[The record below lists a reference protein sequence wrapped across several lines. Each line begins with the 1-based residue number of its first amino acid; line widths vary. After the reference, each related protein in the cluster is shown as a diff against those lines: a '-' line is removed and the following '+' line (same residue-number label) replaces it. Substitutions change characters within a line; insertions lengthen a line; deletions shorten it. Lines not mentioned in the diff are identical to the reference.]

1 MRNGGGSRERRGETG
16 PGAAGGFPGA
26 AGGSPGPAG
35 LWSDTAPVRA
45 ELFSVE
51 RLEQHAVTLAAAQ
64 SVAPHR
70 NRMPP
75 LRRRLDANAR
85 VLLAAWRASAR
96 EVAAGHDVVPAADWL
111 LDNYHLVEAQIREIR
126 TDLPDGYYRLL
137 PKLAEGPFAG
147 YPRVFGIAWAFVA
160 HTDSHFD
167 PKILRRFLLAYQT
180 VQPLT
185 IGELWAVAITL
196 RIVLV
201 ENLRRLA
208 DQMTLGR
215 AERAEADSLADQ
227 ICAPGQAH
235 AALLPEVERRARGPL
250 SEVFAAQLAKRLRD
264 RDPRTNPAL
273 GWLEERLEAQGTS
286 IDTVVRHAQERQGA
300 SNVTL
305 RNVVTAMRSIS
316 ATDWADLF
324 ESVSLVEARLREQP
338 GYGEMDFSSRNLYR
352 SAVEDLSRGSALSET
367 AVVEQARARTEVHL
381 AGEAQADPG
390 WSLIA
395 AGRQAFERQIGFR
408 PSARQRFRRW
418 GIAAGLRGYLGTI
431 CGLTLAL
438 LALCAVW
445 VADSGP
451 GLIWLLAM
459 VLPVSGVAVMLVDR
473 LAGAGLGA
481 TLLPGLDLRGGV
493 PEQLRTVVA
502 VPVLVTGSK
511 DLEDQIG
518 ALEVHHLSGAGGD
531 LTFILLTDNV
541 DAPQEV
547 MPEDAALLAQAE
559 AGIAALNRRHP
570 PGPAGPRFLHLHRPR
585 QFNPAEGVWM
595 GWERKRGK
603 LHELNRLLRGATD
616 TGFRTA
622 DGEVPA
628 VPAAV
633 RYVITLDADTRM
645 PRDTAARLIG
655 KMAHPLNRPVFDP
668 EVQRVTSG
676 YGILQPRVTPALEPG
691 APATLYHKASAGP
704 GGMDP
709 YASAASDLWQ
719 DLFGEGAFTG
729 KGIYDIDAFE
739 AAMRDRVPENT
750 LLSHDLLEGIFAR
763 AGLASDVELVE
774 TFPGRTDIAARR
786 QHRWTRGDWQLL
798 RWLFAPA
805 VPMLGRV
812 RMADTLRR
820 SLIAPSMLA
829 ALVLGWVLPG
839 GAALAATLLL
849 LAALAVP
856 LVWPAVLGL
865 IPHRAGLDLSG
876 LLRQAAGDLAMTGLR
891 VGLAVTFLADTAW
904 RMMDAILRSLW
915 RSGVSHRHLLQ
926 WTTAAQAA
934 GGARPG
940 PWRLACFM
948 AGGIGL
954 GVALVGV
961 AVLIAPAAAPLALPF
976 AALWL
981 CAPLIA
987 WRISHA
993 SARSPQETLTPDAAR
1008 DLRLIARATWSYFET
1023 FVTAEHRH
1031 LPPDNFQEVPVPLTA
1046 ARTSPTNMGLYLLSC
1061 VAARDFGWIGTFEAT
1076 ARLEA
1081 TLATMQALP
1090 KQKGHFYNWYRTLD
1104 GEVLSP
1110 AYVSSVDSGNLAGH
1124 LITLANA
1131 CDAWAMEDGLPDS
1144 ETQRA
1149 GLTDTL
1155 SLARRSLEG
1164 RSQGGDGSRISA
1176 LLDDL
1181 EAAILAPG
1189 ESIAWPAI
1197 LRLAVKAKGALA
1209 SDPLADSLRGWLQAL
1224 CDQCACNAHPHD
1236 PEALPPRL
1244 HALSA
1249 QAREMALAM
1258 DFAFLFDPDRK
1269 LLSIGWSRDDNAL
1282 DESCYDLLASE
1293 ARLASL
1299 FAIAKGDVPV
1309 RHWFRLG
1316 RSARPARGGS
1326 VLVSWSGSMFE
1337 YLMPALVMEEP
1348 AGSLLDQTSR
1358 QVVSWQ
1364 RAYGRQSGIPWGI
1377 SESGFNARDLDM
1389 NYQYSTFG
1397 IPGMGLKRG
1406 LATDLVVAPY
1416 ATGLAAMFA
1425 PVRAQQ
1431 NYAALEAT
1439 GGRGR
1444 YGFYEAL
1451 DFTPSRL
1458 PEGQAVAVVRSYM
1471 AHHQGMTIVAI
1482 ANVLHSGRMRA
1493 HFHAEPM
1500 IRATELLLQE
1510 RIPRDIPA
1518 VTPRPEAVVVPDST
1532 TALDIQ
1538 RMAQITGPPQGPP
1551 FSHLLSNGQLSVM
1564 LTATGGGYTRWGDIA
1579 LTRWQPDP
1587 TCDSDGLR
1595 LWLWDLADG
1604 RLYPVAGSAGAEDRE
1619 VQYFEDRALFAHRAG
1634 TLTTTMDVLVSGEDD
1649 TEVRRVSIS
1658 SSSRRPREV
1667 ELTSYLGLALTTP
1680 AADAA
1685 HPAFARMFVETEYLP
1700 EFGAIIATRRSRAAD
1715 EAPVWAAHFLTVE
1728 GETAAAMEFETDRAA
1743 FIGRDNDMS
1752 SAQALRPGGRLA
1764 GGIGTVLD
1772 PVFALRQRVRI
1783 AAGGTVRLAFW
1794 TVAAPGRAELLDLID
1809 RHHDRSAFDRART
1822 LAWTQAQVQL
1832 RHLGATPLQAA
1843 AFQRLTAP
1851 ILFSDPRFRARP
1863 DLIAR
1868 GAGKQSALWPM
1879 GVSGDL
1885 PIVLL
1890 RIDDA
1895 DDMAQVHEVLLAQEY
1910 WRGKRLAV
1918 DLVILNE
1925 HPASYVQGLQSA
1937 IDAALR
1943 GARTVRVGG
1952 GGQVYALRADLISPE
1967 ARALLIS
1974 VARVLLVARRGPLAE
1989 QIAAIL
1995 AEDTDEEAV
2004 AAPRLRQRPAAA
2016 SPPPV
2021 EELEF
2026 FNGIGGFA
2034 RQGREYV
2041 TVLDRGAPTPAPWI
2055 NVIAND
2061 SFGFHVSATG
2071 STSAWAENSRE
2082 NRLTPWSNDAVADPA
2097 GEAFYIR
2104 DDVTG
2109 EVFSPTAAPLHQ
2121 PGRHIARHGFGY
2133 SRFRHEAGGIG
2144 FDLLHFV
2151 PLTEPVRISR
2161 LSLRNLSGQPRRLT
2175 VISYAEP
2182 VMGPS
2187 RAGAAP
2193 FLITGRDAETGA
2205 LFARNPWNIA
2215 FPDRVMFVDMAG
2227 AQSGFTADRTGFLGR
2242 GGTLASPLALGP
2254 GQALSGRSG
2263 AGLDPCMALERQL
2276 DLAPGEQIVTDHF
2289 LGQAASAEEAQSL
2302 ILRLRA
2308 GDPDALLAEVEA
2320 HWEAVLGTVQVTTP
2334 DRATDIMVNGWL
2346 QYQTLACRVQA
2357 RAGFYQASGA
2367 YGFRDQLQDG
2377 MALTVPQ
2384 PERVRAHLLRAAGRQ
2399 FPEGDVQHWWLPHSG
2414 QGVRT
2419 RISDDCVWLAYAVA
2433 DYVAVTGDTS
2443 VLDEEVPFIEGPA
2456 LAPGQQDAF
2465 FLPDISGSKAALW
2478 QHCALGLD
2486 RAITLTGGL
2495 GLPLIGTGDWND
2507 GMNRVGEGGRGE
2519 SVWLGW
2525 LLLDTLHRFLPLAV
2539 SRDPARAARWQAHA
2553 DGLRMALERE
2563 AWDGDWYRRATFD
2576 DGTWLGSAASSACRI
2591 DSIAQSWAALSGQA
2605 DPVRTAQAMASLD
2618 RHLIRPKPGIALL
2631 FTPPFDKAD
2640 PGSGPD
2646 PGYIAAYP
2654 RGLRENGG
2662 QYSHA
2667 AMWAVLA
2674 RTKLKDGDGAA
2685 RLFAMLNP
2693 VNHALTPEDTQC
2705 YKVEPYVVAA
2715 DVYSVNPHEGRGG
2728 WTWYTGSAAWM
2739 YRAAVEGILGIR
2751 REGSYLR
2758 IAPCLPAH
2766 WPGFAAKLRIAGT
2779 SLDISVTQGN
2789 SAPEGAVTAQGGE
2802 MRVALD
2808 GAQHRLRIHLQT
2820 GAA

>member
-1 MRNGGGSRERRGETG
+1 MTIGTDPGTGGK
-16 PGAAGGFPGA
+16 PFA
-26 AGGSPGPAG
+26 PAG

-51 RLEQHAVTLAAAQ
+51 RLEQHALTLAAAQ

-70 NRMPP
+70 RRMPP
-75 LRRRLDANAR
+75 LRRRLDDNAR
-85 VLLAAWRASAR
+85 ALLAAWRASAKEMATGR
-96 EVAAGHDVVPAADWL
+96 DVVPAANWL

-126 TDLPDGYYRLL
+126 TDLPDGYYQLL
-137 PKLAEGPFAG
+137 PKLAAGPFAG

-167 PKILRRFLLAYQT
+167 PKALRRFLVAYQT

-196 RIVLV
+196 RIVLI

-208 DQMTLGR
+208 DQMTQGR
-215 AERAEADSLADQ
+215 ADRAEADSLADR

-235 AALLPEVERRARGPL
+235 AALLSEVARRGQGPL

-273 GWLEERLEAQGTS
+273 GWLEERLTAQGTT

-324 ESVSLVEARLREQP
+324 ESVSLVEAGLREHP
-338 GYGEMDFSSRNLYR
+338 GYAAMDFPSRNLYR
-352 SAVEDLSRGSALSET
+352 SAVEDLSRDSPLSET
-367 AVVEQARARTEVHL
+367 AVVDQARAST
-381 AGEAQADPG
+381 EAQPLGDARADPG

-395 AGRQAFERQIGFR
+395 AGRPAFERQIGFR
-408 PSARQRFRRW
+408 LPVRLRFRRW
-418 GIAAGLRGYLGTI
+418 GIAAGLRGYLGAI
-431 CGLTLAL
+431 CALTLGL
-438 LALCAVW
+438 LGLCAFW
-445 VADSGP
+445 VVDGGI
-451 GLIWLLAM
+451 GLAWLLAM
-459 VLPVSGVAVMLVDR
+459 ALPASGVAVMLADR
-473 LAGAGLGA
+473 MVGAGVGA
-481 TLLPGLDLRGGV
+481 TLLPGLDLRAGV
-493 PEQLRTVVA
+493 PLHLRTVVA

-511 DLEDQIG
+511 DLKDQID

-541 DAPQEV
+541 DAPYEV
-547 MPEDAALLAQAE
+547 MPEDAALLTEAE

-585 QFNPAEGVWM
+585 RYNASEGVWM

-616 TGFRTA
+616 TGFRAA
-622 DGEVPA
+622 DGRVPTVPA
-628 VPAAV
+628 DV

-655 KMAHPLNRPVFDP
+655 KIAHPLNRPVFDATAR
-668 EVQRVTSG
+668 RVTSG

-691 APATLYHKASAGP
+691 APATLYHMASAGP

-719 DLFGEGAFTG
+719 DLFGEGSFTG

-739 AAMRDRVPENT
+739 AAMQGRVPDNT

-774 TFPGRTDIAARR
+774 AFPGRTDIAARR

-798 RWLFAPA
+798 RWLFAPG

-812 RMADTLRR
+812 KMADTLRR
-820 SLIAPSMLA
+820 SLMAPAMLA
-829 ALVLGWVLPG
+829 ALTLGWLLPA
-839 GAALAATLLL
+839 GAALTATALL
-849 LAALAVP
+849 LAALALPV
-856 LVWPAVLGL
+856 VWPAILGA
-865 IPHRAGLDLSG
+865 IPRRAGLHLASQ
-876 LLRQAAGDLAMTGLR
+876 LRQSAGDLGMTGLR

-904 RMMDAILRSLW
+904 RMMDAVMRSLW
-915 RSGVSHRHLLQ
+915 RTGVSHRHLLE
-926 WTTAAQAA
+926 WTTAAQAS

-940 PWRLACFM
+940 PWGLSRFM
-948 AGGIGL
+948 AGGMGFGVFL
-954 GVALVGV
+954 AAGAVAL
-961 AVLIAPAAAPLALPF
+961 APSSASLALPF

-981 CAPLIA
+981 CAPFIA
-987 WRISHA
+987 LRISRPSA
-993 SARSPQETLTPDAAR
+993 SPHQVTLSPDAAR
-1008 DLRLIARATWSYFET
+1008 DLRLIARTTWRYFET
-1023 FVTAEHRH
+1023 FVTVEHSH
-1031 LPPDNFQEVPVPLTA
+1031 LPPDNHQEIPVPLTA

-1061 VAARDFGWIGTFEAT
+1061 VAARDFGWIGTAEAT
-1076 ARLEA
+1076 ERMEA

-1090 KQKGHFYNWYRTLD
+1090 KHKGHFYNWYGTAD
-1104 GEVLSP
+1104 GQVLNP

-1124 LITLANA
+1124 LIALANA
-1131 CDAWAMEDGLPDS
+1131 CDAWATDDGLPDNGI
-1144 ETQRA
+1144 QRA
-1149 GLTDTL
+1149 GLLDTL
-1155 SLARRSLEG
+1155 HLARQSIGEDGG
-1164 RSQGGDGSRISA
+1164 RTTAA
-1176 LLDDL
+1176 LDAL

-1189 ESIAWPAI
+1189 GNISWSAI
-1197 LRLAVKAKGALA
+1197 LRLAVKTKGALA
-1209 SDPLADSLRGWLQAL
+1209 NDQLSGIACEWLQAL
-1224 CDQCACNAHPHD
+1224 CDQCARNTHPYD

-1244 HALSA
+1244 LALAA
-1249 QAREMALAM
+1249 QARAMAIAM

-1316 RSARPARGGS
+1316 RAATPARGGS

-1358 QVVSWQ
+1358 QVVAGQ
-1364 RAYGRQSGIPWGI
+1364 RTYGRRRDVPWGI

-1425 PVRAQQ
+1425 PDAAHR
-1431 NYAALEAT
+1431 NYAAIEAA

-1458 PEGQAVAVVRSYM
+1458 PEGDTVAVVRSYM

-1482 ANVLHSGRMRA
+1482 ANVLHEGRMRT

-1500 IRATELLLQE
+1500 IRAAELLLQE

-1518 VTPRPEAVVVPDST
+1518 VIPRPEAVVVPDGSV
-1532 TALDIQ
+1532 ALDIQ
-1538 RMAQITGPPQGPP
+1538 RMALIEGAPQGPP
-1551 FSHLLSNGQLSVM
+1551 VSHILSNGRHAVM
-1564 LTATGGGYTRWGDIA
+1564 LTATGGGYSLRGDIA
-1579 LTRWQPDP
+1579 LTRWQADP
-1587 TCDSDGLR
+1587 TRDTGGTQIWLR
-1595 LWLWDLADG
+1595 DLSDG
-1604 RLYPVAGSAGAEDRE
+1604 RLSPVGAAVVADQRE
-1619 VQYFEDRALFAHRAG
+1619 VHFFEDRAAISHRNG
-1634 TLTTTMDVLVSGEDD
+1634 TLSTVMDVLVSGEDD
-1649 TEVRRVSIS
+1649 AEVRRVSVS
-1658 SSSRRPREV
+1658 STSRRPREV
-1667 ELTSYLGLALTTP
+1667 ELTSYAELVLTTP
-1680 AADAA
+1680 AADQA
-1685 HPAFARMFVETEYLP
+1685 HPAFAKMFIQTEYLP
-1700 EFGAIIATRRSRAAD
+1700 EFGALIATRRPRAPD
-1715 EAPVWAAHFLTVE
+1715 DPLVWAGHFVVVE
-1728 GETAAAMEFETDRAA
+1728 GEPSAALEYETDRAA
-1743 FIGRDNDMS
+1743 FIGRDNDLC
-1752 SAQALRPGGRLA
+1752 SAQALERGGRLA

-1783 AAGGTVRLAFW
+1783 PAGGTARLAFW
-1794 TVAAPGRAELLDLID
+1794 TVAAPTRAALLDLID
-1809 RHHDRSAFDRART
+1809 RHHDRSAFDRAKT

-1843 AFQRLTAP
+1843 GFQRLIGP
-1851 ILFSDPRFRARP
+1851 ILYTDPRFRARP
-1863 DLIAR
+1863 DLIAQ

-1879 GVSGDL
+1879 GISGDR

-1890 RIDDA
+1890 RIDNLA
-1895 DDMAQVHEVLLAQEY
+1895 DVARVQEMLLAQEY

-1925 HPASYVQGLQSA
+1925 HPVSYVQGLQSA
-1937 IDAALR
+1937 IEAALR
-1943 GARTVRVGG
+1943 GSRTPDAGGG
-1952 GGQVYALRADLISPE
+1952 GGQIHALRADLISAA
-1967 ARALLIS
+1967 ARAQLIAL
-1974 VARVLLVARRGPLAE
+1974 ARVALVARRGSLGE

-1995 AEDTDEEAV
+1995 ADDLITDAEAV
-2004 AAPRLRQRPAAA
+2004 PRPAPVPAA
-2016 SPPPV
+2016 VATPPEPLPD
-2021 EELEF
+2021 LEF

-2034 RQGREYV
+2034 MGGREYV
-2041 TVLDRGAPTPAPWI
+2041 TVLEDGVPTPAPWI

-2061 SFGFHVSATG
+2061 GFGFHVSASG
-2071 STSAWAENSRE
+2071 STSTWAENSRE
-2082 NRLTPWSNDAVADPA
+2082 NRLTPWSNDPVSDPT

-2104 DDVTG
+2104 DDATG
-2109 EVFSPTAAPLHQ
+2109 EVYSPTARPLRRSGRDA
-2121 PGRHIARHGFGY
+2121 GRHIARHGFGY
-2133 SRFRHEAGGIG
+2133 SRFQHRAGGIG
-2144 FDLLHFV
+2144 FDLVQFV
-2151 PLTEPVRISR
+2151 PLQDPVKISR
-2161 LSLRNLSGQPRRLT
+2161 LTLRNLTDRPRRLT
-2175 VISYAEP
+2175 VFSYAEP
-2182 VMGPS
+2182 VMGVS
-2187 RAGAAP
+2187 RASSAA
-2193 FLITGRDAETGA
+2193 FLTTEQDAETGA
-2205 LFARNPWNIA
+2205 VFVRNPWNIA
-2215 FPDRVMFVDMAG
+2215 FPDRVVFADLAG
-2227 AQSGFTADRTGFLGR
+2227 TQTGFTTERTSFLGQ
-2242 GGTLASPLALGP
+2242 GGDLSAPLALSGGAP
-2254 GQALSGRSG
+2254 LSGKTG
-2263 AGLDPCMALERQL
+2263 AGLDPCLALSRMVM
-2276 DLAPGEQIVTDHF
+2276 LAPGASITIDHT
-2289 LGQAASAEEAQSL
+2289 LGQTPSAEAARVL
-2302 ILRLRA
+2302 ITRLRVT
-2308 GDPDALLAEVEA
+2308 DPDAVLAGVVA
-2320 HWEAVLGTVQVTTP
+2320 HWQEVLGSVRIETP
-2334 DRATDIMVNGWL
+2334 ERAMDIMVNGWL
-2346 QYQTLACRVQA
+2346 QYQALACRVQA

-2377 MALTVPQ
+2377 MALTLTQ
-2384 PERVRAHLLRAAGRQ
+2384 PGRVRAHLLAAAGRQ

-2414 QGVRT
+2414 EGVRT
-2419 RISDDCVWLAYAVA
+2419 RISDDSVWLAFATAEYL
-2433 DYVAVTGDTS
+2433 AVTGDLD
-2443 VLDEEVPFIEGPA
+2443 VLEAPVPFLDGPV
-2456 LAPGQQDAF
+2456 LSPGQHDAF
-2465 FLPDISGSKAALW
+2465 FLPGTGGAQASLFR
-2478 QHCALGLD
+2478 HCALGLD
-2486 RAITLTGGL
+2486 RAIALTGAL

-2507 GMNRVGEGGRGE
+2507 GMNRMGEGGRGE

-2525 LLLDTLHRFLPLAV
+2525 LLLDTLSRFIPLAQ
-2539 SRDPARAARWQAHA
+2539 SRDPARAAHWQAHSES
-2553 DGLRMALERE
+2553 LRAALERE
-2563 AWDGDWYRRATFD
+2563 AWDGAWYRRATFD
-2576 DGTWLGSAASSACRI
+2576 DGTWIGTASGSTCQI
-2591 DSIAQSWAALSGQA
+2591 DSIAQSWAVLSGQA
-2605 DPVRTAQAMASLD
+2605 DQARATTAMASVE
-2618 RHLIRPKPGIALL
+2618 RHLIRVDPGIALL
-2631 FTPPFDKAD
+2631 FTPPFDNAA
-2640 PGSGPD
+2640 PGFGPD
-2646 PGYIAAYP
+2646 PGYIAGYP
-2654 RGLRENGG
+2654 PGLRENGG

-2674 RTKLKDGDGAA
+2674 RAKLRDGDGAA

-2693 VNHALTPEDTQC
+2693 INHALTVEDAGR

-2715 DVYSVNPHEGRGG
+2715 DVYSVAPHEGRGG

-2751 REGSYLR
+2751 REGDHLR
-2758 IAPCLPAH
+2758 ITPCLPAY
-2766 WPGFAAKLRIAGT
+2766 WPGFSARVCVAGT
-2779 SLDISVTQGN
+2779 AVDIRVTQGGL
-2789 SAPEGAVTAQGGE
+2789 APEGSMHAE
-2802 MRVALD
+2802 SNDMRVPLD
-2808 GAQHRLRIHLQT
+2808 GAMHRLRIHLP
-2820 GAA
+2820 ALLM